1 MILSSLILFRNKC
14 KPIVSRNFSRVSCLP
29 EKGVIF
35 PPLALDVPFMMVSF
49 LSGIGVTGVFGSG
62 TVSKL
67 SSVSVC
73 LVDVIHGSGGAGV
86 LHWCSKLN
94 DSKGLGSWMV
104 DSLTILQD
112 RMSSSSESLSLLV
125 FKNLVRSG
133 FFPFLDATVTATSCL
148 IR

>member
-1 MILSSLILFRNKC
+1 MILSSLILFRNIC
-14 KPIVSRNFSRVSCLP
+14 KPIVSRNFSRVSRLP

-35 PPLALDVPFMMVSF
+35 PPLALDVPIMMGSF

-94 DSKGLGSWMV
+94 NSKGLGSWMV
-104 DSLTILQD
+104 DYLTILRD
-112 RMSSSSESLSLLV
+112 RMSSSESLSLLV

-133 FFPFLDATVTATSCL
+133 FFPFWDATVTATSCL